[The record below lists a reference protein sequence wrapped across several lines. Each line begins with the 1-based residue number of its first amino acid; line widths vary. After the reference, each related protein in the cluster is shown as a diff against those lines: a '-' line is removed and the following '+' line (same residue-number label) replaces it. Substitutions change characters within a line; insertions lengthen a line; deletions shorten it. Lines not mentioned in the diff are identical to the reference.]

1 MDVTTNLKYRRK
13 KDSCYTTGYL
23 KLYFP
28 RKIVVTKEIGT
39 KSFSTVGKDHEFDRC
54 SGLQWYHGKSQMREP
69 IVDRNLGNPHI
80 DSFGNS

>member
-13 KDSCYTTGYL
+13 KDSRYTTGYL

-39 KSFSTVGKDHEFDRC
+39 KSFSTVGKDHDIMEN
-54 SGLQWYHGKSQMREP
+54 HK
-69 IVDRNLGNPHI
+69 NHK
-80 DSFGNS
+80 

>member
-13 KDSCYTTGYL
+13 KDSRYTTGYL

-39 KSFSTVGKDHEFDRC
+39 KSFSTVGKYHEFDRC
-54 SGLQWYHGKSQMREP
+54 SGLQCYHGKSQKSQIREP
-69 IVDRNLGNPHI
+69 IRDRKQILEIHL
-80 DSFGNS
+80 